1 METEKIDKLLK
12 YAEQQQRKKEYNKL
26 YCKMCY
32 AKLKE
37 NEDEYKKYLE
47 SIKIN
52 NNERSKINFKKIK
65 ENPELYEQYKNKQ
78 NKRRR
83 RKKE

>member
-1 METEKIDKLLK
+1 MESEKIDKLLK
-12 YAEQQQRKKEYNKL
+12 YAEQQQRKKEYNRQYNKL
-26 YCKMCY
+26 RY

-37 NEDEYKKYLE
+37 NEEEYIKYLE

-78 NKRRR
+78 NERR